1 MTNQTLDFEAA
12 LTELEKVVGALDGEI
27 KLEQALQLF
36 EKGMQLSADCEA
48 FLKAA
53 EQKVE
58 ILRKTAAGE
67 IVTEEFETTS
77 IVGLEILLT
86 ED

>member
-27 KLEQALQLF
+27 KLEHALQLF
-36 EKGMQLSADCEA
+36 EKGMQLSADCET
-48 FLKAA
+48 FLKSA

-58 ILRKTAAGE
+58 VLRKTAAGE
-67 IVTEEFETTS
+67 IFTEIFETTT
-77 IVGLEILLT
+77 IIGLETILT
-86 ED
+86 EE

>member
-12 LTELEKVVGALDGEI
+12 LLELEKVVSSLDGEI
-27 KLEQALQLF
+27 KLEHALQLF
-36 EKGMQLSADCEA
+36 EKGMQLSADCET

-67 IVTEEFETTS
+67 VITEVFETTS
-77 IVGLEILLT
+77 IVGLEVLLT
-86 ED
+86 DE